1 MISSLGLQ
9 KEPKAIEASSFT
21 LFLRQSWTV

>member
-9 KEPKAIEASSFT
+9 KEPNAISASSFT
-21 LFLRQSWTV
+21 LLLRHFWNV

>member
-9 KEPKAIEASSFT
+9 KEANALSASSFT
-21 LFLRQSWTV
+21 LLLRHLWDV